1 MADKIPFIQIAQSAI
16 CVPPTQNLAMAFDI
30 KILPE
35 AGVEGQPFYGVWLLD
50 VSGSMDGDKIDRAKQ
65 SLIKQIDQL
74 PENTGFNLITFESEV
89 KDIIKNETVSDK
101 TRQKI
106 QKHIEKVT
114 AEGGTALY
122 EALKRGIKLVREYK
136 GPLPKKIILISDGE
150 PGDIPVEMGNK
161 EDPNYQKYFLLARE
175 ALEYK
180 ASIDTVGALGE
191 HNVFLL
197 YEIARQST
205 GKYIFAEDAQ
215 ELETKM
221 LIASEQNTRIMFSQP
236 SISVS
241 SKVGKIKIDDMVQYK
256 PTTIRM
262 PFERIKETYKTW
274 LRSFEAGDTY
284 QFLLK
289 LTLELDTS
297 KITKDGENSV
307 LAFDFD
313 FGKKGLQT
321 QKEIKVNFSEDSS
334 KHKINPQINKQYA
347 NLFSQ
352 AEEITEQTVK
362 NDASATQKIQ
372 GDETKKV
379 KGN

>member
-1 MADKIPFIQIAQSAI
+1 MVDKIPFIQIAQSAI

-50 VSGSMDGDKIDRAKQ
+50 VSGSMDGDKIDRAKH

-289 LTLELDTS
+289 LTLELDTT
-297 KITKDGENSV
+297 KISKDGENSV